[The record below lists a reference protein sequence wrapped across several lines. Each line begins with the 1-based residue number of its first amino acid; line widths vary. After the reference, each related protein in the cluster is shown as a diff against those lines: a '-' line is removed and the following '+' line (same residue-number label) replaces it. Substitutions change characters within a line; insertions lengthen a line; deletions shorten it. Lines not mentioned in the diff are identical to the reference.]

1 MKPLRTN
8 TGMRGFSLVEVMV
21 AVVVICVGLLGIAKM
36 QALAL
41 SNSNTSRLRSLAA
54 IEAAGL
60 AAAMHSNREYWAG
73 STGTAPPATI
83 TVNALA
89 NPQIQSSDAAL
100 QAAAGV
106 DLAPGLNPPPPN
118 PKAIVTPCVG
128 SNNGLTTCG
137 PSVIAGTPGLP
148 LAAFDLARWTASLN
162 ALLPNPQSTITC
174 GVVPGINSP
183 VSCTIQI
190 TWNEK
195 AVSMTQQEAQTE
207 ALNGPSQIEKP
218 VYFLYVEP

>member
-1 MKPLRTN
+1 MKYPPAN
-8 TGMRGFSLVEVMV
+8 PGVRGFSLVEVMV

-73 STGTAPPATI
+73 NTPPLNI
-83 TVNALA
+83 TVDASL
-89 NPQIQSSDAAL
+89 NPQIQSSDAVL

-106 DLAPGLNPPPPN
+106 DLAQGSNNPS
-118 PKAIVTPCVG
+118 AIVTPCVG
-128 SNNGLTTCG
+128 SNNGFTTCG
-137 PSVIAGTPGLP
+137 PSVAAGTAGLA
-148 LAAFDLARWTASLN
+148 LAAFDVARWTASLN
-162 ALLPNPQSTITC
+162 ALLPNPQSKITC
-174 GVVPGINSP
+174 PAPPPTQP

-190 TWNEK
+190 KWNEK
-195 AVSMTQQEAQTE
+195 AVSMTQQEALQE
-207 ALNGPSQIEKP
+207 ATNGPSQIEQP
-218 VYFLYVEP
+218 QYFLYVEP

>member
-1 MKPLRTN
+1 MKPLRASA
-8 TGMRGFSLVEVMV
+8 GVRGFSLVEVMV

-73 STGTAPPATI
+73 NIPPARI
-83 TVNALA
+83 TVNAVA

-106 DLAPGLNPPPPN
+106 DLAQGSSNPA
-118 PKAIVTPCVG
+118 AIVVPCVG
-128 SNNGLTTCG
+128 VNDGVARCSG
-137 PSVIAGTPGLP
+137 PGGNPGVN
-148 LAAFDLARWTASLN
+148 LAAFDVARWTASLN

-174 GVVPGINSP
+174 PPPVGAAP

-190 TWNEK
+190 SWNEK
-195 AVSMTQQEAQTE
+195 AVSMTQQEAQQE
-207 ALNGPSQIEKP
+207 ALNGPSQIERP

>member
-1 MKPLRTN
+1 VKNPYAN
-8 TGMRGFSLVEVMV
+8 AGIRGFSLVEVMV

-73 STGTAPPATI
+73 NTPPATI
-83 TVNALA
+83 TVNALL
-89 NPQIQSSDAAL
+89 NPQIQSTDAAL

-106 DLAPGLNPPPPN
+106 DLAQGLSNP
-118 PKAIVTPCVG
+118 IVSPCVG
-128 SNNGLTTCG
+128 TNNGIPAPCG
-137 PSVIAGTPGLP
+137 AIGDPANPGLP
-148 LAAFDLARWTASLN
+148 LAAFDVARWTASLN

-174 GVVPGINSP
+174 PPPVGAQP

-190 TWNEK
+190 SWNEK
-195 AVSMTQQEAQTE
+195 AVAMTQQEAQQQ
-207 ALNGPSQIEKP
+207 ALNPNAQFEQP
-218 VYFLYVEP
+218 QYFLYVEP

>member
-1 MKPLRTN
+1 VKYSGVSARI
-8 TGMRGFSLVEVMV
+8 RGFSLVEVMV

-106 DLAPGLNPPPPN
+106 DLAQGSNNPS
-118 PKAIVTPCVG
+118 AIAVPCVG
-128 SNNGLTTCG
+128 SNDGLTTCG
-137 PSVIAGTPGLP
+137 PSVLAGIPGQP

-195 AVSMTQQEAQTE
+195 AVSMTQQEAQQE
-207 ALNGPSQIEKP
+207 AANGPSQIEKP